1 MEVILITC
9 CLVVPHFLIV
19 LFFVFAVGY
28 DSGVM
33 DYQNDEEDDDDDID
47 TIDAE
52 DIRQLNDL
60 LK

>member
-1 MEVILITC
+1 MQSLYCSPAVLILSC
-9 CLVVPHFLIV
+9 CTGY
-19 LFFVFAVGY
+19 VGE
-28 DSGVM
+28 DVM
-33 DYQNDEEDDDDDID
+33 QYDDDDEDID

>member
-1 MEVILITC
+1 L
-9 CLVVPHFLIV
+9 LL
-19 LFFVFAVGY
+19 AGY
-28 DSGVM
+28 GGTSGGM
-33 DYQNDEEDDDDDID
+33 QYDEDEDDDID